1 MLQLN
6 ILDVN
11 IFVNIF
17 ANIYIGDMGAI
28 LVNLAVCVHF
38 IDSYFRK
45 LTVANN
51 KSALKRAKIA
61 ERNRLRNKAYKSA
74 VKTLM
79 KKYYAAL
86 EAYTAQPTDE
96 SKQEMMAR
104 MSEAYSKIDKAV
116 KRGVLHTNNGARKK
130 SRLAQRLKPFAQT
143 AA

>member
-1 MLQLN
+1 VLQ
-6 ILDVN
+6 IK
-11 IFVNIF
+11 IFDVNIF
-17 ANIYIGDMGAI
+17 ANIDIGNMGAI

-38 IDSYFRK
+38 IESYFRK

-86 EAYTAQPTDE
+86 EAYTSQPTDE

-130 SRLAQRLKPFAQT
+130 SRLAQRLKSLVPAT
-143 AA
+143 A

>member
-1 MLQLN
+1 MLELK

-11 IFVNIF
+11 IF
-17 ANIYIGDMGAI
+17 ANLDIGNMGAI
-28 LVNLAVCVHF
+28 LVNLVVCVHF

-61 ERNRLRNKAYKSA
+61 ERNRLRNKTYKSA

-79 KKYYAAL
+79 KKYHAAL
-86 EAYTAQPTDE
+86 EAYTAKPTDE
-96 SKQEMMAR
+96 SKQEMMTR

-130 SRLAQRLKPFAQT
+130 SRLAQRLKSLTQT
-143 AA
+143 PV

>member
-1 MLQLN
+1 VLQLN